1 METKARFVFGD
12 ARVWRYMVASIEKIL
27 DEGVF
32 VVSQEGVSLRAMDL
46 SKIVMVDLF
55 YPESSFREFEPGEGE
70 TEFGVSFNVFSK
82 VLRRARKN
90 DELEIRVGESSIEV
104 VFRGRGRRLFRIP
117 QIMLTYQKLPEP
129 KIPITVTAT
138 MTSTVFRE
146 SIRTIEPIADA
157 VMFEADEDGEKLYIR
172 GEGDI
177 ERAELVL
184 SLERGSLI
192 DLTVESPD
200 SALYTLE
207 YFSQMM
213 QAAQAANT
221 VVVKYSQ
228 DAPVRVDMQYPPEGR
243 LTFYVS
249 PRIE

>member
-1 METKARFVFGD
+1 METRARFVFGD
-12 ARVWRYMVASIEKIL
+12 ARVWRYMIASIEKII

-32 VVSQEGVSLRAMDL
+32 VISESGISLRALDT
-46 SKIVMVDLF
+46 SNVVMVDLF

-70 TEFGVSFNVFSK
+70 TEFGVSFGVLSK

-90 DELEIRVGESSIEV
+90 DELELKVGESELEV
-104 VFRGRGRRLFRIP
+104 IFRGRGKRLFRIP
-117 QIMLTYQKLPEP
+117 QIMLTHQKLPEP
-129 KIPITVTAT
+129 KIPITVTASI
-138 MTSTVFRE
+138 TSTVFRE
-146 SIRTIEPIADA
+146 AVRTIEPIADTI
-157 VMFEADEDGEKLYIR
+157 VFEADGEGEKLYIR

-177 ERAELVL
+177 EKAELIL

-192 DLTVESPD
+192 DLSVENPD
-200 SALYTLE
+200 RSMYTLE

-221 VVVKYSQ
+221 VAIKYSM
-228 DAPVRVDMQYPPEGR
+228 DAPIRVDMLYPPEGR